1 MQIFAFTVQRYKKI
15 SLFFSAIIGHCCCY
29 ELFNFQSLIG
39 FGIDF
44 IYLKG
49 ATFFS
54 ETFWAKNCKLQKLKL
69 PTISILGKPVEEES
83 NSVVSNVQRVILQVC
98 YFWKKKL
105 LQLLYL
111 CILQSHQKGGV
122 RNVFFK
128 WVEMVGWRHQGD
140 IPIHCVQIMQ
150 ITNKLYTI
158 VNISNFNQSL
168 VLCTQRLLVKL
179 TNKTYAILCVLV
191 TVRQSEFYPLNFH
204 RQRECF
210 LSSKCCI
217 FSLQH

>member
-69 PTISILGKPVEEES
+69 PTISILGKPVEE
-83 NSVVSNVQRVILQVC
+83 VSNFVASHVQRVILQVC

-105 LQLLYL
+105 LQLLHL
-111 CILQSHQKGGV
+111 CIQSYQRGGV

-128 WVEMVGWRHQGD
+128 WVEMVWWRHQGD
-140 IPIHCVQIMQ
+140 IPIHCVQI
-150 ITNKLYTI
+150 
-158 VNISNFNQSL
+158 V
-168 VLCTQRLLVKL
+168 
-179 TNKTYAILCVLV
+179 
-191 TVRQSEFYPLNFH
+191 
-204 RQRECF
+204 
-210 LSSKCCI
+210 
-217 FSLQH
+217 